1 MEQGKDPQLLL
12 TSQKERQTLIF
23 LMVEKKIET
32 KSDQIST
39 SRYQF
44 VTKLGDNVLT
54 L

>member
-23 LMVEKKIET
+23 LMIEKKIQT
-32 KSDQIST
+32 KSDQVST
-39 SRYQF
+39 SHNQF
-44 VTKLGDNVLT
+44 VTKLGDNVLA